1 MQSASC
7 VAECVHR
14 SPHRVSTKERFSDN
28 ASRPDF
34 LSFKPRQADSLR
46 ASASKTPRESNTKC
60 TWDLSSC
67 LLPTLKWNCFSD
79 EFSQGKAN
87 VAEFSL
93 SVSCCLQ
100 LCRIGTSCHSGQL
113 ATVPA
118 DHTDRTFRLFQECLV
133 GHSNDVSSLR
143 RSSRPHA
150 QLASDQP
157 ITLISS

>member
-7 VAECVHR
+7 AAECVHR

-28 ASRPDF
+28 ASRPDL

-46 ASASKTPRESNTKC
+46 ASASYAPRESNTNALG
-60 TWDLSSC
+60 DLSSC
-67 LLPTLKWNCFSD
+67 LLPTLKFSD

-93 SVSCCLQ
+93 VSCCLQ

-113 ATVPA
+113 STVPA
-118 DHTDRTFRLFQECLV
+118 DHTDRTFRLFQECFV
-133 GHSNDVSSLR
+133 GHSNGVSSLR
-143 RSSRPHA
+143 RSF
-150 QLASDQP
+150 
-157 ITLISS
+157 SSTCPTGI